1 MKIAILD
8 DDQTQTDFIGNV
20 VMAAGYQSQPF
31 LSVSALLSVLRRD
44 TFDLIIVDWNMPERS
59 GLDAIRWVRTNLAP
73 PPPMLLVTSRTA
85 EADIV
90 EGLAAGADDYLAKP
104 LSPALLAGKI
114 AALLRRAYPLPSG
127 AGTEHHGGFEFDAA
141 GATVRL
147 DGVVIPVTAKEFA
160 LALVLFRNLERALSR
175 TYLTDAVWGT
185 EPGVTS
191 RSLDMHISRVRTK
204 LDLRPEHGFR
214 LTPIYSYGY
223 RLERVRVEPAA

>member
-1 MKIAILD
+1 
-8 DDQTQTDFIGNV
+8 
-20 VMAAGYQSQPF
+20 
-31 LSVSALLSVLRRD
+31 
-44 TFDLIIVDWNMPERS
+44 
-59 GLDAIRWVRTNLAP
+59 
-73 PPPMLLVTSRTA
+73 MLLVTSRTA